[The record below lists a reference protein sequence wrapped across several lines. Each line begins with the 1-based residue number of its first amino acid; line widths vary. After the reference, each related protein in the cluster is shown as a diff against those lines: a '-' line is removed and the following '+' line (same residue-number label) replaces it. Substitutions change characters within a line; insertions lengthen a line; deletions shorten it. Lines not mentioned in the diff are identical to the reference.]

1 MNGIEKFFT
10 EQWIYMLA
18 AVLLVAATFFVK
30 KKFPQK
36 YKAFCIGGLAVTSVL
51 LILLALVFQQPDLFL
66 LVPIFFFCCEMFG
79 YEITGKIVAVFFVD
93 YICICLLNL
102 AIINGWINQV
112 FNTLIFFILQIAA
125 AVCAGLIMDR
135 HLRRLKKSRKE
146 QPEEKEQKVQNEDE
160 ALDSHVEDVFNRV
173 AGNDAFMEKYK
184 DTRQSP
190 EDDR

>member
-160 ALDSHVEDVFNRV
+160 AWDSHVEDVFNRI